1 MQRSISMMVALLRQD
16 RMVRLQTT
24 PLAAARG
31 LSSAFFW
38 PSRTAPPLPHAAAPP
53 RRALCADAGGS
64 GARGMEHVLEG
75 KSDYIQ
81 VKRDEGVGVVE
92 LHRPSAMNALN
103 AEMRRALVTVLQELD
118 ADPAVRAIVL
128 TGGERAFAAG
138 ADIAEMAGR
147 TFHAARYRHDAGR
160 WIEDVT
166 RVRTPL
172 IAAVNGFA
180 LGGGCEL
187 ALAADIVIAAEDA
200 VFGQPEVQIGSIP
213 GWGGTQRLVRAVG
226 KAKAMEMI
234 LTGRQMTAEEAESA
248 GLVSRVAKK
257 GGALQEA
264 KAVAQVI
271 ARHSAP
277 IVQAAKE
284 CVNVAAETS
293 LSEGIRFERR
303 AFQSMFSLDDHD
315 EGIRAFLD
323 KRSPSWS
330 HE

>member
-1 MQRSISMMVALLRQD
+1 MMALLRQAGVL
-16 RMVRLQTT
+16 RQRAT
-24 PLAAARG
+24 PATARG
-31 LSSAFFW
+31 LSSALRA
-38 PSRTAPPLPHAAAPP
+38 PTAPPTLPRPAAPP
-53 RRALCADAGGS
+53 ARRALCAEAGS
-64 GARGMEHVLEG
+64 GRGIEHVLDG
-75 KSDYIQ
+75 DGSQLRKSDFIH
-81 VKRDEGVGVVE
+81 VKRDEAVAVVE

-103 AEMRRALVTVLQELD
+103 SEMRRALVAVLQALD

-138 ADIAEMAGR
+138 ADIGEMAGR

-303 AFQSMFSLDDHD
+303 AFQSMFALDDHD

-323 KRSPSWS
+323 KRSPTWS